1 MSTCVCISVCVCVF
15 VYVQG
20 GGEQHTAGHQQ
31 TYGISTAWMIQQV
44 CVSACVCVRVRGR
57 LRAEGCLC
65 VCNRK
70 RERGGGREKQKRDA
84 PLDERFRRQT
94 QVRGRTCWGGTLFF
108 PKKDDTVGCYST
120 TACRVTALTDWFAII
135 STDVFWYMC
144 KEQKIAHCRYSR
156 NVPLYFQTAGSL
168 WQTEPKTQI
177 YFWNLPGKEYNVQLI
192 YKCTLP
198 SHSEKVGTERRS
210 LQQQLYFFL

>member
-1 MSTCVCISVCVCVF
+1 MLRKCLHVCVFLCVCVF
-15 VYVQG
+15 LFMCREEESSILQATSRPMEFRLHEWFNRY
-20 GGEQHTAGHQQ
+20 
-31 TYGISTAWMIQQV
+31 
-44 CVSACVCVRVRGR
+44 VCVRVRGR

-177 YFWNLPGKEYNVQLI
+177 YFWNQPGKEYNVQLI